1 MMRRLLVGLVT
12 FGLPFFA
19 NAVPAC
25 PWPAWDRFKAEL
37 VSVDG
42 RVIDPS
48 DKRLITTSEGQSYAL
63 FFALVGNDRQAF
75 AQMLRWTTNNLAEGD
90 LARHLPAW
98 LWGRNSQQQWQ
109 VLDANNASDADLWIA
124 YSLLEAGRL
133 WHEPAYTQLGQRL
146 LWRIAAQTVRKLPG
160 LGVMLLPGDYG
171 FEDARGTRLNPSYLP
186 LQLFDRFNL
195 VDPLWGELAAN
206 TRRLWLAS
214 SPKGF
219 APDWLLWTPSGEL
232 ATDPQHGSAGDYD
245 AIRVYLWVGML
256 AKDAPQRAELVARYA
271 PMAALTTRDGLPPEH
286 VDARSGA
293 ASGHGPAGFSAALLP
308 LLAASPEHVAGLAA
322 QRQRLHEQ
330 PVEAKAYYS
339 QVLAL
344 FGQGWDEAR
353 YRFDPHG
360 RLLPAWSMPC
370 SE

>member
-1 MMRRLLVGLVT
+1 MRRLLLGLVAL
-12 FGLPFFA
+12 GLPVFA
-19 NAVPAC
+19 SAMQAC
-25 PWPAWDRFKAEL
+25 PWAAWDRFKAEL
-37 VSVDG
+37 MSVDG

-48 DKRLITTSEGQSYAL
+48 DERLITTSEGQSYAL

-75 AQMLRWTTNNLAEGD
+75 AQLLRWTSNNLAEGD

-98 LWGRNSQQQWQ
+98 LWGRNGQNQWQ
-109 VLDANNASDADLWIA
+109 VLDPNNASDADLWIA

-133 WHEPAYTQLGQRL
+133 WNVPAYTQLGQRL

-160 LGVMLLPGDYG
+160 LGVMLLPGDHG

-186 LQLFDRFNL
+186 LQLFDRFSL
-195 VDPLWGELAAN
+195 VDPLWGELAENA
-206 TRRLWLAS
+206 RRLWLAS

-219 APDWLLWTPSGEL
+219 APDWLLWTPAGEL
-232 ATDPQHGSAGDYD
+232 AADPQQGSAGDYD

-256 AKDAPQRAELVARYA
+256 AKDAAQRNQLVAHYA
-271 PMAALTTRDGLPPEH
+271 PMAALTARQGLPPEH
-286 VDARSGA
+286 VDAHSGS
-293 ASGHGPAGFSAALLP
+293 ASGHGPLGFSAALLP

-344 FGQGWDEAR
+344 FGQGWDEHR
-353 YRFDPHG
+353 YRFDSHG
-360 RLLPAWSMPC
+360 RLLPAWSAPC